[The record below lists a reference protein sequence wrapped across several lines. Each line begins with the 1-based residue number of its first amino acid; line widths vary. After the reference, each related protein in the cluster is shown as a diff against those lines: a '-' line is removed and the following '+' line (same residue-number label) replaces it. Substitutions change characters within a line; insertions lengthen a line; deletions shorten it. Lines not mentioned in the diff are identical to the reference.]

1 MKTSAIN
8 TQELEG
14 QFDLC
19 RNELIRVM
27 NNFSTAIKSFE
38 NENNVTI
45 SDSCFPGNDSN
56 NPFNPNCSMGTDFS
70 NFGSYCTMFF
80 NKYKEAVKAEMG
92 EIAEETDNEV
102 QQ

>member
-8 TQELEG
+8 TQQLEG

-27 NNFSTAIKSFE
+27 NNFTTAVKNFE

-45 SDSCFPGNDSN
+45 SDSCFP
-56 NPFNPNCSMGTDFS
+56 
-70 NFGSYCTMFF
+70 
-80 NKYKEAVKAEMG
+80 
-92 EIAEETDNEV
+92 
-102 QQ
+102 